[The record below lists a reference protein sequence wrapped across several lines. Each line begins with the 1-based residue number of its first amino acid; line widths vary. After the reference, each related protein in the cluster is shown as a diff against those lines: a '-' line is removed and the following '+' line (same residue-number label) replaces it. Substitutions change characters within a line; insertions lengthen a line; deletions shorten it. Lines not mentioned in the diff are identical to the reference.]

1 MVRWSKRNKYI
12 RGRLFHYIIFLDSTE
27 VNLNKTRV
35 PRFFGLSSTVLVQ
48 VLFERQSQQDSE
60 TSEIMLVGNSKNAK
74 AVFLFC
80 IGPVLR
86 WGQLRTASSSP

>member
-48 VLFERQSQQDSE
+48 VLFERQSQQGSE
-60 TSEIMLVGNSKNAK
+60 TSEMLVGNSMNAK
-74 AVFLFC
+74 AFFFC